1 MCLILITVLF
11 LLFCCSQWCSVQW
24 CTEMRLLTPS
34 PHNTWRSMPWQQL
47 PTRRHRNMFIW
58 WLLPHIQ
65 GNCFTLF
72 TNDTYKQLINI
83 TSADS
88 NSSLIS
94 CQNTWAKTSLQWFG
108 CKLSQRRLLKVHCLY
123 ILKWMF
129 DFYIMASN
137 LTASI
142 FKERTT

>member
-1 MCLILITVLF
+1 MFNTYTVLF
-11 LLFCCSQWCSVQW
+11 LLFCCSRWCSVQW

-34 PHNTWRSMPWQQL
+34 PCNTWRSIPWQQL
-47 PTRRHRNMFIW
+47 PTQRHRSMFIW
-58 WLLPHIQ
+58 WLLPHKQ

-72 TNDTYKQLINI
+72 TNDTYKQLIII

-94 CQNTWAKTSLQWFG
+94 CQNIPSQNFPSVGRLQAPTTQTPEGKLPVHSQVNVWF
-108 CKLSQRRLLKVHCLY
+108 
-123 ILKWMF
+123 F
-129 DFYIMASN
+129 IMASN
-137 LTASI
+137 LTAST